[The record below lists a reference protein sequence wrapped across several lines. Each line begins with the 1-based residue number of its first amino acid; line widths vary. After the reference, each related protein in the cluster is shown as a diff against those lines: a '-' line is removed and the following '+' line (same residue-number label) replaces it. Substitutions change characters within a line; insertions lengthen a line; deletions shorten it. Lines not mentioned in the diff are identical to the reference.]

1 MCRWVWTVVFLYLSA
16 FPQAVRRM
24 CRHGQKNR
32 ATRGATRGATTH
44 HSAAKAKVEKP
55 TSVIS
60 GVLKP
65 GYTTKNWFL
74 AVCVHRR
81 LPVSLSVVFFPP
93 PSSCPSSTGFSLTLF
108 LFFAPAPES
117 LSHYSLCAS
126 LEQFQWQKMKTGR
139 IHYSTPNS
147 SQPPCVYV
155 ALISVSSFVK
165 IISIQILT
173 QLHIVS
179 LMHMI
184 IYTYFGERL
193 VLGGARGRKTAP
205 PSQGS
210 RYFYSWVI
218 WLPNVI
224 FFFLF
229 QRQRLS
235 FFVIHD

>member
-81 LPVSLSVVFFPP
+81 LPVSLSVVFFPLLP
-93 PSSCPSSTGFSLTLF
+93 PALPLLGSVWPCFFSLL
-108 LFFAPAPES
+108 LHQS
-117 LSHYSLCAS
+117 LYPIIA
-126 LEQFQWQKMKTGR
+126 
-139 IHYSTPNS
+139 
-147 SQPPCVYV
+147 CV
-155 ALISVSSFVK
+155 LLWSSF
-165 IISIQILT
+165 S
-173 QLHIVS
+173 
-179 LMHMI
+179 
-184 IYTYFGERL
+184 
-193 VLGGARGRKTAP
+193 GRKWKLAGYIIQHPTLHN
-205 PSQGS
+205 
-210 RYFYSWVI
+210 
-218 WLPNVI
+218 LPV
-224 FFFLF
+224 FMW
-229 QRQRLS
+229 R
-235 FFVIHD
+235 